1 MISPRS
7 PEPEEI
13 ASEGALAAAQAFFA
27 ALAARRADAVWAA
40 FSDRARDYIINVGHE
55 RGMDFDLA
63 ARLRA
68 GSASEQ
74 EMESFLADLLAGL
87 ERDLRGV
94 DLSRLAFEAKAEP
107 EAPMQVRVN
116 YLVTI
121 GPQIEGV
128 QTAIP
133 AGSLVLA
140 LEEDGWKL
148 ERIEPR
154 PPQG

>member
-1 MISPRS
+1 MTSS
-7 PEPEEI
+7 NSPEEI
-13 ASEGALAAAQAFFA
+13 ASEGVLAAAEAFFA
-27 ALAARRADAVWAA
+27 ALAARQGRAVWAS
-40 FSDRARDYIINVGHE
+40 FSDRAREYIINMGHE
-55 RGMDFDLA
+55 RGMDFELA

-68 GSASEQ
+68 GSASEE
-74 EMESFLADLLAGL
+74 EMEAFLEDLLAGL

-94 DLSRLAFEAKAEP
+94 DFARLAFEAKAEP

-121 GPQIEGV
+121 GPQIEGI

-140 LEEDGWKL
+140 LEEDGWKV
-148 ERIEPR
+148 ERLEPR
-154 PPQG
+154 PPQT